1 MKNPLF
7 LYLISKSIKYA
18 THFLTNFFIFL
29 NNEFRINLIPMSTK
43 VTKTVFIA
51 QVADKAGVSQASTE
65 KMLNSMIDVIE
76 TNLKKDMPVAITG
89 FGTFK
94 RTTRKARKGI
104 NPKTQEKMMIPAS
117 ISVNFKAGKTLKE
130 AVSAKKK

>member
-1 MKNPLF
+1 
-7 LYLISKSIKYA
+7 
-18 THFLTNFFIFL
+18 
-29 NNEFRINLIPMSTK
+29 MSTK

>member
-1 MKNPLF
+1 
-7 LYLISKSIKYA
+7 
-18 THFLTNFFIFL
+18 
-29 NNEFRINLIPMSTK
+29 MSTVSNSK

-65 KMLNSMIDVIE
+65 KLLNSMIEVIE
-76 TNLKKDMPVAITG
+76 TNLKGDHPVAITG

-104 NPKTQEKMMIPAS
+104 NPKTQEKMMIPES
-117 ISVNFKAGKTLKE
+117 TSVNFKPGKTLKE
-130 AVSAKKK
+130 AVSIKKK